1 MASYRQSGQA
11 GVRAF
16 DCVSA
21 LVLGV
26 VAAPFVL
33 IAAVA
38 IRLDSRGPVLY
49 RQVRV
54 GQEGRPFWMLK
65 LRTMQVDA
73 EADGVA
79 RWAVSRDQRVT
90 RVGRALRRCRIDE
103 VPQLW
108 NVVRGDKSL
117 IGPRPER
124 PPFVDTLSR
133 ELPGYSLRHRVK
145 PGLTGWAQVR
155 CGYASCIDEAARKL
169 EHDLFYVSHRNW
181 RLDLRIVL
189 ETIFVVLLGIGSR

>member
-1 MASYRQSGQA
+1 MVSHPWSRHA

-16 DCVSA
+16 DCTSA
-21 LVLGV
+21 LILGV
-26 VAAPFVL
+26 VAAPLVL
-33 IAAVA
+33 VAAVA

-49 RQVRV
+49 RQIRV
-54 GQEGRPFWMLK
+54 GQEGRPFRMLK

-79 RWAVSRDQRVT
+79 RWAVSRDRRVT
-90 RVGRALRRCRIDE
+90 RVGRVLRRCRIDE
-103 VPQLW
+103 LPQLW
-108 NVVRGDKSL
+108 NVVRGDMSL

-155 CGYASCIDEAARKL
+155 CGYAGCVDEAARKL
-169 EHDLFYVSHRNW
+169 EHDLYYVAHRNW
-181 RLDLRIVL
+181 RLDLRILCATVG
-189 ETIFVVLLGIGSR
+189 VVICGSGAR

>member
-1 MASYRQSGQA
+1 
-11 GVRAF
+11 
-16 DCVSA
+16 
-21 LVLGV
+21 
-26 VAAPFVL
+26 
-33 IAAVA
+33 
-38 IRLDSRGPVLY
+38 
-49 RQVRV
+49 
-54 GQEGRPFWMLK
+54 
-65 LRTMQVDA
+65 MQVDA

-79 RWAVSRDQRVT
+79 RWAVSRDQPVT

-108 NVVRGDKSL
+108 NVVRGDMSL

>member
-1 MASYRQSGQA
+1 MAPNRQSSQA

-21 LVLGV
+21 LILGV
-26 VAAPFVL
+26 VAAPIVL

-38 IRLDSRGPVLY
+38 IRLDSRGPVVY
-49 RQVRV
+49 RQLRV
-54 GQEGRPFWMLK
+54 GQEGREFWMLK
-65 LRTMQVDA
+65 LRTMRVDA
-73 EADGVA
+73 EADGVP
-79 RWAVSRDQRVT
+79 RWAVSSDRRVT
-90 RVGRALRRCRIDE
+90 RVGRVLRRCRIDE
-103 VPQLW
+103 LPQLW
-108 NVVRGDKSL
+108 NIVRGDMSL

-155 CGYASCIDEAARKL
+155 CGYAGCIDEAARKL
-169 EHDLFYVSHRNW
+169 EYDLYYVSHRNW
-181 RLDLRIVL
+181 RLDLRILCATIGVL
-189 ETIFVVLLGIGSR
+189 IYGSGAR